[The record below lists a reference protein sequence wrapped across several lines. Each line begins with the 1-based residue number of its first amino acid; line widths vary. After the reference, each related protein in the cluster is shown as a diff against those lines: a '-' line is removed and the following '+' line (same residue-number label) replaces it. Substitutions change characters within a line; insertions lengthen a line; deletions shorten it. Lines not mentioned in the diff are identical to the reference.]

1 MAEHQYYPEE
11 VLIEKMERGQY
22 GWLDY
27 VNHFSPEWQEEYTR
41 YCKEHGLMGWAMNRP
56 PSSST
61 TRTNNWKRRWRAETH
76 NGNLFNNGLWRYE
89 RIPTPE

>member
-11 VLIEKMERGQY
+11 VLIEKMERGEY

-27 VNHFSPEWQEEYTR
+27 VNHFQPSGRRNIPAIARSTVSW
-41 YCKEHGLMGWAMNRP
+41 WATNP
-56 PSSST
+56 LPSSSIT
-61 TRTNNWKRRWRAETH
+61 KTSNWKRRWRTKMH

>member
-27 VNHFSPEWQEEYTR
+27 VNHFSPEWQEEYTLLQGAR
-41 YCKEHGLMGWAMNRP
+41 SHGGQ
-56 PSSST
+56 
-61 TRTNNWKRRWRAETH
+61 
-76 NGNLFNNGLWRYE
+76 
-89 RIPTPE
+89 